1 MNYLLLFIFLSLNLV
16 SSNMTTGTV
25 VEMKLMSAKML
36 RNTSSNQNTPL
47 KNDNVV
53 IISEQLTGIS
63 QVLIFYILIQ

>member
-1 MNYLLLFIFLSLNLV
+1 
-16 SSNMTTGTV
+16 MTTGTV